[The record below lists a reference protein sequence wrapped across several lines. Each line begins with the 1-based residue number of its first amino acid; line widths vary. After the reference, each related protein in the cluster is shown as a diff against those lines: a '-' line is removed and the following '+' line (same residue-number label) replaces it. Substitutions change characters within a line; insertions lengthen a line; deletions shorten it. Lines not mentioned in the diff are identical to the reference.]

1 MAESHRQGRQVRND
15 GQIKALL
22 VYPWQSKK
30 NTNNIS
36 LVQIKI
42 HTHFLTAIVVH
53 IFFLPQVLKSITK
66 LVDGPT

>member
-15 GQIKALL
+15 GQMKALL
-22 VYPWQSKK
+22 VFPWQSKK

-36 LVQIKI
+36 LVQITI